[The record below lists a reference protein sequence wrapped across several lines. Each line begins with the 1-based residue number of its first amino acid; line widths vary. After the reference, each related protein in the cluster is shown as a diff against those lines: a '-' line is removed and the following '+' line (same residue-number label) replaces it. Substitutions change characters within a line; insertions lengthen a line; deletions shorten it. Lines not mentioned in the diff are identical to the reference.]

1 MIEKYFENIVS
12 KIWIGLKSQSNFNMA
27 PSEIKDIFLE
37 LSTPEKNIFLGK
49 TEQFYFIV
57 DGIEEDGF
65 HYGIL
70 FLNTNLKNLI
80 LGYKDRQVF
89 NADNDIDTF
98 VNNLELHYR
107 LSKNL
112 VQKNAKIKTLKI

>member
-1 MIEKYFENIVS
+1 MIENYFENIVS
-12 KIWIGLKSQSNFNMA
+12 KVWVGSRSQSNFTMV
-27 PSEIKDIFLE
+27 PSEIKDIFLH
-37 LSTPEKNIFLGK
+37 LDVSSKNIFIGK

-57 DGIEEDGF
+57 DGMQENGLF
-65 HYGIL
+65 YGIL

-80 LGYKDRQVF
+80 LGYKDRAMF
-89 NADNDIDTF
+89 NAENDIDLF

-112 VQKNAKIKTLKI
+112 VAKNDKIKKLKI